1 MVSLC
6 GWCTVLA
13 YGASVW
19 LVYSVSLWCQCVV
32 SVRWRC
38 TVCDGTVLVCGDSV
52 GCQCPVIVI
61 VFGVSVWLGHS
72 VIFPLSS
79 DKCCGCFF
87 LSSIY
92 IHYLSIYIY
101 VYPSVD
107 LSAFLSLH
115 FSVYWIHLS
124 IYLYLCIFYL
134 HSNLCLSTCF

>member
-1 MVSLC
+1 MVSVC

-101 VYPSVD
+101 ICLPICRS
-107 LSAFLSLH
+107 
-115 FSVYWIHLS
+115 IGLS
-124 IYLYLCIFYL
+124 IFTFFGLLDPSIHISVSLYL
-134 HSNLCLSTCF
+134 LSS